1 MGSSKRGGSK
11 SSSSS
16 GSHLRTLHQRLRG
29 ALNLGTSYSADDGK
43 RKWECKDIEIQRHV
57 LRSIGSFLDG
67 ITQETRHD
75 ALVKDSVSD
84 IVGAL
89 VEILQQKNGA
99 IITIAADVVVK
110 LVNVFTYS
118 SLQPYV
124 LELIHPLSSLS
135 ANHQLR
141 VAISCATALN
151 LLISKLSKT
160 KEKEVWEILNDTDCV
175 ALLMCNIMEFPCI
188 TKRAEYIHEI
198 ASLLSSILWRWP
210 QSRYSVWGNTGLMKI
225 LEVIRVDPDPSIK
238 VAVLK
243 ICSSIALCGYGA
255 KRILDNGDLLGTIV
269 SCMGTSNLQ
278 SVQMEGFKL
287 AQCIMMNEEGCSR
300 VMSLY
305 CEPTVKAIVDAMSA
319 WRLQDGKVASDQMS
333 LLAEACRVATITRWP
348 GKHHIYFWKMGIS
361 KVLFDLLLPKLD
373 AKHSSHYL
381 SLEEQISIARESLNV
396 NSLFFLRPYVW
407 DILGSL
413 AAYCAA
419 DFRPSKNEDFYRI
432 EILLTCA
439 SLAFDDV
446 IRKGRQLFLEDA
458 TIISR
463 TEPAVRAV
471 QMMIYSPCKYIA
483 SRMASILS
491 EVLEPNAEG
500 HLEYLVCMLK
510 SKSSRDN
517 LGMPELLQLAI
528 HLICLTCYLALPSY
542 QNIITSE
549 GEQTMIDL
557 VIRCLSRS
565 YSLARQTYAFHLI
578 NTFNQ
583 RICCWTV
590 PEEWEGRDVLL
601 LYGLWGLADVV
612 HLSHSKDTFARRKE
626 VVEVQLLSKL
636 REICSDPSTGGSR
649 WFAAYILTYSGLF
662 GFPSKLGEIISKA
675 HNDNDF
681 VDIQL
686 TLASE
691 EDLLKKLK
699 ALAQSCGL
707 QPLTQLLSRRI
718 PKWGLHVPSFDLSPA
733 LDFRGQRISD
743 VVLEAK
749 ATDSLDWTCTIC
761 SSSSAPHMHLHK
773 VILWASCDY
782 LRAMLQSGM
791 LESHTRVVK
800 APIRWGALQK
810 LVKWFY
816 SYELPK
822 PPGGCLW
829 QNMGTQE
836 KLYLLEP
843 FIELLWLSEFW
854 FLEEVHEEC
863 LRTIMSRLDSDSKL
877 SVKVLQFAAD
887 LSQWKIV
894 EAAAN
899 LAAGS
904 FRQLQESGEL
914 ESLDDTLV
922 EMVRAASVRFS
933 RVGDDDGSFG

>member
-1 MGSSKRGGSK
+1 
-11 SSSSS
+11 
-16 GSHLRTLHQRLRG
+16 
-29 ALNLGTSYSADDGK
+29 
-43 RKWECKDIEIQRHV
+43 
-57 LRSIGSFLDG
+57 
-67 ITQETRHD
+67 
-75 ALVKDSVSD
+75 
-84 IVGAL
+84 
-89 VEILQQKNGA
+89 
-99 IITIAADVVVK
+99 
-110 LVNVFTYS
+110 
-118 SLQPYV
+118 
-124 LELIHPLSSLS
+124 
-135 ANHQLR
+135 
-141 VAISCATALN
+141 
-151 LLISKLSKT
+151 
-160 KEKEVWEILNDTDCV
+160 
-175 ALLMCNIMEFPCI
+175 MCNIMEFPCI

-686 TLASE
+686 TLASGEKLSVHKVLLMIRCPSLLPPKDSPSNDRISNDSAANSNSDEPCGKLQKEFTLSSHVGHSELVKLLDYAYCGYLHAE